1 MPTTRSGSARFGN
14 AGADGQHRGERH
26 HHPDFGTS
34 QGKRAVM
41 DVVSPWWKNAAWPW
55 IKDKG
60 EILVAALKNEKTK
73 AERIKTPELEETRLV
88 PTVLPDVEN
97 QKLDTVLLTML
108 TCGIA

>member
-1 MPTTRSGSARFGN
+1 
-14 AGADGQHRGERH
+14 
-26 HHPDFGTS
+26 
-34 QGKRAVM
+34 M
-41 DVVSPWWKNAAWPW
+41 DVLSPWWKNAAWPW